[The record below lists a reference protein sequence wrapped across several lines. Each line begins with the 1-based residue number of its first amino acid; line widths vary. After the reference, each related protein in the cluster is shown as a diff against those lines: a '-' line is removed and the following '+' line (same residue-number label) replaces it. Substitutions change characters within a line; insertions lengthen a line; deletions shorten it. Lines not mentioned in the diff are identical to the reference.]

1 MCRAAGG
8 SDSIKEQA
16 ELGRLMDDVNETAQ
30 RIKTR
35 LTNLDAAIKE
45 KAPSDSDANARI
57 KRTLHASSQKKVTWV
72 SKIHFCTSLN
82 PV

>member
-1 MCRAAGG
+1 M
-8 SDSIKEQA
+8 KEQA

-45 KAPSDSDANARI
+45 KAASDSDANARI
-57 KRTLHASSQKKVTWV
+57 KRTLHASSQKKVP
-72 SKIHFCTSLN
+72 L
-82 PV
+82 P